1 MEIKTIV
8 SAIVQVIVAV
18 NEALMAFGITQFD
31 GVTADTV
38 YSVVSTVAMVVA
50 WGYGLWKNHNFTAA
64 ACEAQGVLDQLKGKT
79 QDNIVV
85 EAGEDDE

>member
-38 YSVVSTVAMVVA
+38 YSVVSTAAMVIA

-85 EAGEDDE
+85 EAGEGDE

>member
-38 YSVVSTVAMVVA
+38 YSVVSTVAMVIA
-50 WGYGLWKNHNFTAA
+50 WGYGLWKITILQQRHAKHRECSIN
-64 ACEAQGVLDQLKGKT
+64 
-79 QDNIVV
+79 
-85 EAGEDDE
+85 